1 MELRNHPIMLCDG
14 VRTRPP
20 KWSQLYG
27 PSNRSVAGEVGVLS
41 AVFLSS
47 TVPPDKVNLV
57 IMTANGNCYLGKLM
71 FEKHTS
77 RNRCVQSAE
86 QIFPSISNRATVRV
100 RLWGMVC

>member
-14 VRTRPP
+14 VRTWPP

-47 TVPPDKVNLV
+47 TIPPDKVNLV
-57 IMTANGNCYLGKLM
+57 ITTANGNCYLGRLM
-71 FEKHTS
+71 FE
-77 RNRCVQSAE
+77 NPSAAKE
-86 QIFPSISNRATVRV
+86 IFHFLIAHIKKPLRTIGGTDLPV
-100 RLWGMVC
+100 

>member
-1 MELRNHPIMLCDG
+1 MLCDG
-14 VRTRPP
+14 VRTWSPR
-20 KWSQLYG
+20 WSQLYG

-71 FEKHTS
+71 FEKPRPPKSFH
-77 RNRCVQSAE
+77 VLIAH
-86 QIFPSISNRATVRV
+86 IK
-100 RLWGMVC
+100 